1 MNNTLL
7 NRKMTKQQIYKIIEL
22 ATTFILGVAAAILLD
37 SCTASMSLFWKN
49 QGSSQST
56 EQTNTT
62 RVDTLKTPDI
72 NVNL

>member
-1 MNNTLL
+1 MINRL
-7 NRKMTKQQIYKIIEL
+7 NYKVIVL
-22 ATTFILGVAAAILLD
+22 AAIFTLGVAATLLFGG
-37 SCTASMSLFWKN
+37 CTASMSLFWKN

-72 NVNL
+72 NINL

>member
-1 MNNTLL
+1 
-7 NRKMTKQQIYKIIEL
+7 MTRQQIYKVIEL
-22 ATTFILGVAAAILLD
+22 ATTFILGVAATLLLG

-72 NVNL
+72 NFNL

>member
-1 MNNTLL
+1 
-7 NRKMTKQQIYKIIEL
+7 MTKRQIYKIIEL

>member
-1 MNNTLL
+1 
-7 NRKMTKQQIYKIIEL
+7 MTKRQIYKIIEL
-22 ATTFILGVAAAILLD
+22 ATTFILGVAATILLD

-49 QGSSQST
+49 QNSSQGT
-56 EQTNTT
+56 HQTTST

>member
-1 MNNTLL
+1 
-7 NRKMTKQQIYKIIEL
+7 MTKQQIYKIIEH

-62 RVDTLKTPDI
+62 RVDTLRIPDI

>member
-1 MNNTLL
+1 
-7 NRKMTKQQIYKIIEL
+7 MTKQQIYKIIEL

>member
-1 MNNTLL
+1 
-7 NRKMTKQQIYKIIEL
+7 MTKQQIYKIIEL

-62 RVDTLKTPDI
+62 RVDTLRTPDI

>member
-1 MNNTLL
+1 
-7 NRKMTKQQIYKIIEL
+7 MTKSQIYKIIEF
-22 ATTFILGVAAAILLD
+22 ATTFVLGVAAAILLD

-62 RVDTLKTPDI
+62 RVDTLKTPDVNI
-72 NVNL
+72 NL

>member
-1 MNNTLL
+1 
-7 NRKMTKQQIYKIIEL
+7 MTKQQIYKIIEL

-37 SCTASMSLFWKN
+37 MSLFWKN
-49 QGSSQST
+49 QNSSQGTQQST
-56 EQTNTT
+56 TT

>member
-1 MNNTLL
+1 
-7 NRKMTKQQIYKIIEL
+7 MTKQQIYKVIEL
-22 ATTFILGVAAAILLD
+22 ATTFILGVAATLLLD

>member
-1 MNNTLL
+1 
-7 NRKMTKQQIYKIIEL
+7 MTKQKLYKIIEL
-22 ATTFILGVAAAILLD
+22 ATTFILGVAATLLLD

-56 EQTNTT
+56 EQSTST

-72 NVNL
+72 NLNF

>member
-1 MNNTLL
+1 
-7 NRKMTKQQIYKIIEL
+7 MTNQKLYKIIEL
-22 ATTFILGVAAAILLD
+22 ATTFILGVAAALLLD

-56 EQTNTT
+56 NQSTDV

-72 NVNL
+72 NLNF

>member
-1 MNNTLL
+1 
-7 NRKMTKQQIYKIIEL
+7 MTKQQIYKIIEL

-49 QGSSQST
+49 QNSSQGT
-56 EQTNTT
+56 HQTNST
-62 RVDTLKTPDI
+62 RVDTLKIPDV